1 VGVCRSPYGLVT
13 IAVGAFAPIPEG
25 YELLSVSSGVLG
37 LDLRSYLFAS
47 LAGRG
52 GKYALEALLV
62 LALGEAARSL
72 TEVQL
77 YTITGVV
84 ALVVVLAYL
93 SRRMWWPD
101 SARLSTE

>member
-1 VGVCRSPYGLVT
+1 
-13 IAVGAFAPIPEG
+13 
-25 YELLSVSSGVLG
+25 VSSGVLG
-37 LDLRSYLFAS
+37 LDLRSYLLAS

-72 TEVQL
+72 TEVKL

-93 SRRMWWPD
+93 FRRMWWPD